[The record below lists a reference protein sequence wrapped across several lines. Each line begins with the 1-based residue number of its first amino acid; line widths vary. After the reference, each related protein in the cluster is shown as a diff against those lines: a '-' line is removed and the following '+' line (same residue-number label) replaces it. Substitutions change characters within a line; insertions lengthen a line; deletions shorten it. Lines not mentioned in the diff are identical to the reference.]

1 MGIFVSLVLICI
13 AYLLLV
19 YVRRRYVKTMTR
31 AEFAAEVRS
40 FIEQRCPGVR
50 ILSDDDFVLKCEIY
64 GAEVGT
70 YLDSSYLQYLEHPR
84 SLGKII
90 HEFVSTLT
98 QMRLEKPIEWDEARR
113 RIFPMLRP
121 AERSGLSA
129 AYEREQET
137 KEIILYDFKED
148 LQILLVVEFA
158 GSRRAITNNDLET
171 WAISR
176 DEAFCWAMNN
186 LASKTGPLWESAADE
201 ARRTGLFMFA
211 TNDGY
216 DATRIVLPD
225 FYERASRAL
234 NCDTIAVGIPIRDLL
249 LAVSTR
255 QAKTTER
262 LKKIVGQI
270 VAKSRNPISSE
281 LFFFSQQAC

>member
-1 MGIFVSLVLICI
+1 MGILVSLVLICI

-19 YVRRRYVKTMTR
+19 YVRRRYVRRMTR

-40 FIEQRCPGVR
+40 FIEQHCPDVR

-84 SLGKII
+84 SLGRII
-90 HEFVSTLT
+90 HEFVSTLM
-98 QMRLEKPIEWDEARR
+98 QMRLEKHIDWDEAKRR
-113 RIFPMLRP
+113 LYPLLRP
-121 AERSGLSA
+121 EENLRVSA
-129 AYEREQET
+129 ADEQENT
-137 KEIILYDFKED
+137 GNIVLYDFKES
-148 LQILLVVEFA
+148 LQIQVVVEFG
-158 GSRRAITNNDLET
+158 GSRRAITQDDLQT
-171 WAISR
+171 WAISSDDALR
-176 DEAFCWAMNN
+176 WAINN

-201 ARRTGLFMFA
+201 GRRTGVFMFA

-234 NCDTIAVGIPIRDLL
+234 NCDTIAVAIPIRDLL

-255 QAKTTER
+255 QAKTTEQ

-270 VAKSRNPISSE
+270 TAKSRNPISSE